1 MSKTLAGASSNQGF
15 SGQFAKGDP
24 MKVKRSD
31 GTNIK
36 NFPLPRP
43 AGDGSC
49 DLNSG
54 PSFLS
59 DLSGETCSLRIQNF
73 EQACSNGGSLSTQ
86 IWDNLRFLRGS
97 SNFNAAD

>member
-1 MSKTLAGASSNQGF
+1 M
-15 SGQFAKGDP
+15 KGDP
-24 MKVKRSD
+24 IKVKNSD

-36 NFPLPRP
+36 NFPLPRS

-49 DLNSG
+49 DLSSG

-59 DLSGETCSLRIQNF
+59 DLSGETCNLKIQNF
-73 EQACSNGGSLSTQ
+73 EQACSNGGSLSSQ

-97 SNFNAAD
+97 ADFNPVD